1 MKFRIVEN
9 FTINYNNDD
18 KNELEEKLTLNEGN
32 QITSEL
38 PATIDQF
45 LMDMAQMYCDFD
57 YQDITNFANKASEDD
72 IRKVTNIRR
81 SLNRRFDNG
90 YQETDPSVIELFNKL
105 TELIKNTNNNSVK
118 VEESIISEVKS
129 LGSKK

>member
-9 FTINYNNDD
+9 FIITDYNNE
-18 KNELEEKLTLNEGN
+18 NELEEKLILDESN
-32 QITSEL
+32 QITSQL
-38 PATIDQF
+38 PAAIDQF

-57 YQDITNFANKASEDD
+57 YQDITNFANKANEDD

-90 YQETDPSVIELFNKL
+90 YQEDDPSVIELFNKL
-105 TELIKNTNNNSVK
+105 TELIKNNNSVK

-129 LGSKK
+129 LGSKNK